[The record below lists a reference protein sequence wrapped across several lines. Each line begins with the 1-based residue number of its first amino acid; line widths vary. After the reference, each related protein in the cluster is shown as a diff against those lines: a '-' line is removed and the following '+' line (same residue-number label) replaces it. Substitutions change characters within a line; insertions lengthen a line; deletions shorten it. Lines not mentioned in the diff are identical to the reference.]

1 MHPAPSIIVF
11 TTLSGI
17 GFGLMAWLGLGLGP
31 DGFWFAFLA
40 CGLALGFACIG
51 LIASLW
57 HLGNPQ
63 RAWRALS
70 QWRSSWLSRE
80 GVASI
85 ATLTVFGLYALL
97 WVVFGLR
104 TPWLGL
110 PAAVLS
116 VVSIVCTSMIYG
128 CLKSVP
134 RWSKPPTSPL
144 FVALGLAG
152 GALVVAALAPLSGP
166 AGPAPTWLAAIM
178 VLAATVVWL
187 VWSRKARDTR
197 LDADGSTPETAIG
210 LPGIGRVR
218 LLEAP
223 HTSPNY
229 LMKEMV
235 FRIGRKRA
243 NALRRLA
250 LALGFALPLAAVALA
265 LAVPSLWPLL
275 LVAVLVH
282 LAGVAASR
290 WLFFAEAQHVVGL
303 YYGERG

>member
-31 DGFWFAFLA
+31 DGFWFALLA
-40 CGLALGFACIG
+40 CGLALGFASIG
-51 LIASLW
+51 LFASLW

-85 ATLTVFGLYALL
+85 VTLTVFGLYALL
-97 WVVFGLR
+97 WVFFGVR
-104 TPWLGL
+104 TPWLGI
-110 PAAVLS
+110 PAAVLA
-116 VVSIVCTSMIYG
+116 VVCVVCTSMIYG

-152 GALVVAALAPLSGP
+152 GALTLAALAPISGP
-166 AGPAPTWLAAIM
+166 AGGVPFW
-178 VLAATVVWL
+178 VATVMILVATAMWL
-187 VWSRKARDTR
+187 VWSTKARETR
-197 LDADGSTPETAIG
+197 LDADGSSPETAIG
-210 LPGIGRVR
+210 LPHLGRVR

-223 HTSPNY
+223 HTAPNY
-229 LMKEMV
+229 LMREMV
-235 FRIGRKRA
+235 FQIGRKRA
-243 NALRRLA
+243 EALRKLA
-250 LALGFALPLAAVALA
+250 LALGFAVPLVLCAIA
-265 LAVPSLWPLL
+265 LAVPAAWPLL
-275 LVAVLVH
+275 LLAVPVH

-303 YYGERG
+303 YYGQRA

>member
-17 GFGLMAWLGLGLGP
+17 GFGLMAWLGLGIGP
-31 DGFWFAFLA
+31 DGFWFALTG
-40 CGLALGFACIG
+40 CGLALFFACVG
-51 LIASLW
+51 LVASLW

-85 ATLTVFGLYALL
+85 ATLTLFGLYALL
-97 WVVFGLR
+97 WIFFGIRSPL
-104 TPWLGL
+104 LGV
-110 PAAVLS
+110 ASTVLS
-116 VVSIVCTSMIYG
+116 IVCIVCTSMIYG
-128 CLKSVP
+128 SLKAVP
-134 RWSKPPTSPL
+134 RWSKPPTSPM
-144 FVALGLAG
+144 FVAVGLAG
-152 GALVVAALAPLSGP
+152 GALVAAALAPLSGP
-166 AGPAPTWLAAIM
+166 TGPVPVWLAAVA
-178 VLAATVVWL
+178 VLVAAVVWL
-187 VWSRKARDTR
+187 FWSRKARDTR

-243 NALRRLA
+243 NALRKLA
-250 LALGFALPLAAVALA
+250 LALGFVMPLGAVALT
-265 LAVPSLWPLL
+265 LAVPGVWPLL
-275 LVAVLVH
+275 LVAVVAH

-303 YYGERG
+303 YYGER

>member
-17 GFGLMAWLGLGLGP
+17 GFGLMAWLGLGIGP
-31 DGFWFAFLA
+31 DGFWFALTG
-40 CGLALGFACIG
+40 CGLALFFACVG
-51 LIASLW
+51 LVASLW

-85 ATLTVFGLYALL
+85 ATLTLFGLYALL
-97 WVVFGLR
+97 WIFFGIR
-104 TPWLGL
+104 
-110 PAAVLS
+110 
-116 VVSIVCTSMIYG
+116 
-128 CLKSVP
+128 
-134 RWSKPPTSPL
+134 SPL
-144 FVALGLAG
+144 LGVASTVFVAVGLAG
-152 GALVVAALAPLSGP
+152 GALVAAALAPLSGP
-166 AGPAPTWLAAIM
+166 TGPVPVWLAAVA
-178 VLAATVVWL
+178 VLVAAVVWL
-187 VWSRKARDTR
+187 FWSRKARDTR

-243 NALRRLA
+243 NALRKLA
-250 LALGFALPLAAVALA
+250 LALGFVMPLGAVALT
-265 LAVPSLWPLL
+265 LAVPGVWPLL
-275 LVAVLVH
+275 LVAVVAH

-303 YYGERG
+303 YYGER